1 MKSACRLADWIKYVN
16 PVTDMSEKCSRDS
29 EDILSRFVCTGC
41 GECCRWPGHVML
53 REEDIAALAAF
64 LGLDVG
70 VFVDRYTRLA
80 SNRAQLSL
88 RDQADGSCVF
98 LRGDACSVYEARPQQ
113 CRTFPAAWQ
122 VGRGC
127 PELDRLYDE
136 KKRVD

>member
-1 MKSACRLADWIKYVN
+1 
-16 PVTDMSEKCSRDS
+16 MSNKCSTVS

-41 GECCRWPGHVML
+41 GECCRWPGHVLL
-53 REEDIAALAAF
+53 RDQDIEELAAY
-64 LGLDVG
+64 LGLTVR
-70 VFVDRYTRLA
+70 VFVEQYTRLA

-88 RDQADGSCVF
+88 RDQEDGSCIF
-98 LRGDACSVYEARPQQ
+98 LVDDACSVYGVRPKQ

-136 KKRVD
+136 QKRVD